1 MANLGLQ
8 ESSVISADFL
18 VAQDWAR
25 RYSETSHAT
34 WASLLDS
41 LQPLSD
47 KTSCSKLLRGQEV
60 IGLDTQRI
68 PKFEDLTKQLSASTG
83 WEIVGAN
90 GFIPNEAYFTQL
102 TNKRFPMACDIR
114 SLDGSQFQ
122 EFPDLFHDIYGH
134 TPLLIYPEV
143 SDLLQSSARAIL
155 KAIKLGREDL
165 VKKIAAAYWFTIE
178 VGLVREHGGIRVYGA
193 AIASSPKEMMFA
205 TKDTSPNLIRFNL
218 DRVMRTE
225 YNMLDLQRTYF
236 VLDDFNELRNL
247 AQQDFF
253 ERALRL
259 ENLPILSKEAIFPSD
274 EIIQLGKNNQCTV
287 A

>member
-1 MANLGLQ
+1 M
-8 ESSVISADFL
+8 SSLVSSDCL
-18 VAQDWAR
+18 VAQDWAQ

-34 WASLLDS
+34 WASLLNS
-41 LQPLSD
+41 LRSLSN

-60 IGLDTQRI
+60 IGLDTQHI

-90 GFIPNEAYFTQL
+90 GFIPNETYFTHL
-102 TNKRFPMACDIR
+102 ANKRFPMACDIR

-134 TPLLIYPEV
+134 TPLLTYSEV

-178 VGLVREHGGIRVYGA
+178 VGLVREHGDIRVYGA
-193 AIASSPKEMMFA
+193 AIASSPKEIMFA
-205 TKDTSPNLIRFNL
+205 TKDTSPNLIRFDL

-236 VLDDFNELRNL
+236 VLDDFGELKNL

-259 ENLPILSKEAIFPSD
+259 ENLAILSKDAICPSD
-274 EIIQLGKNNQCTV
+274 EIIQLGKNNQPIV